1 MRNGFGFA
9 GGMGAGKTTAARIL
23 VEEHG
28 FVQIGF
34 ATPLYEIGAIHSG
47 DPRDWVHEVHE
58 WVIRHMGDDY
68 GWQDK
73 VTFVRET
80 LKVFDS
86 TPRIQG
92 KNRTLLQLIG
102 TEVGRNAVDPNLW
115 TKLFEKAADEA
126 IASGKRVVNDN
137 VRFVNELA
145 SCGRTGLTTVFF
157 EVPEDVQDAR
167 YLAEYGVERTS
178 EQKVHASE
186 TELSRV
192 RDGCDY
198 IYVNSGTLG
207 ELWAFVDQLARTK
220 TEVSHA

>member
-1 MRNGFGFA
+1 MSNGFGFA
-9 GGMGAGKTTAARIL
+9 GGMGVGKTTAARIL

-34 ATPLYEIGAIHSG
+34 ATPLYEIGTIHSG

-58 WVIRHMGDDY
+58 WTIRHMGDDY
-68 GWQDK
+68 GWREK
-73 VTFVRET
+73 LTFVRET
-80 LKVFDS
+80 LNVFS
-86 TPRIQG
+86 TTPRVQG

-126 IASGKRVVNDN
+126 IESGKRVVNDN

-145 SCGRTGLTTVFF
+145 SCARTGLTTVFI
-157 EVPEDVQDAR
+157 EVPEHVQDAR
-167 YLAEYGVERTS
+167 YLDTYGVGRTA

-186 TELSRV
+186 AELSRV
-192 RDGCDY
+192 RDGCQY
-198 IYVNSGTLG
+198 IYTNSGTL
-207 ELWAFVDQLARTK
+207 EDLRAFVDQLAR
-220 TEVSHA
+220 EVTHA